1 MRINVY
7 AEELTTET
15 EWVSKV
21 MEDGRVFY
29 AIRLFLKSAPELHH
43 RVNDDDRSAITL
55 WVPWTKAEG
64 NKPEVLEA
72 TAQVLYETA
81 LRLREHIRSLPD
93 PAKSL

>member
-15 EWVSKV
+15 EWVTKV
-21 MEDGRVFY
+21 MPDGRVFY
-29 AIRLFLKSAPELHH
+29 AIRLFLESSPKLHH

-55 WVPWTKAEG
+55 WVPWTNDEG
-64 NKPEVLEA
+64 NRPEVLEA
-72 TAQVLYETA
+72 VAQELYGTAK
-81 LRLREHIRSLPD
+81 RLREHIRSLPE